1 MIRGG
6 WAITA
11 SWPIATEAGP
21 AAQACDSAAI
31 VTSLH
36 LVCRPRSEDAST
48 GDWADVRSELPR
60 RLEEWMQRLQD
71 EGVRGADLIF
81 ACIGPALEIFSRYS
95 RVETADSREVGL
107 SEYLEVFR
115 EAAGRE
121 ALRHGGD
128 V

>member
-1 MIRGG
+1 
-6 WAITA
+6 
-11 SWPIATEAGP
+11 
-21 AAQACDSAAI
+21 
-31 VTSLH
+31 
-36 LVCRPRSEDAST
+36 
-48 GDWADVRSELPR
+48 
-60 RLEEWMQRLQD
+60 MQRLQD

-107 SEYLEVFR
+107 SEYLKVFR